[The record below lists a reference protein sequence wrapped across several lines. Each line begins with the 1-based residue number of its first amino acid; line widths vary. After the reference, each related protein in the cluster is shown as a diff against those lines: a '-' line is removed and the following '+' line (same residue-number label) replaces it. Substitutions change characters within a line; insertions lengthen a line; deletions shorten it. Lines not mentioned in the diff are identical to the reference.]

1 MGDAKLPIRLTVSYA
16 FGVFGREFLRFVALL
31 ILPLTCM
38 TAIDLIRPV
47 PLSTHVILQP
57 GLSALWG
64 WMLTLAISLPATLVS
79 ALLVTLFALPW
90 LRHVQTGEGLPMLD
104 AFFRW
109 SPVHTKFWAGA
120 LAVDVL
126 GGVLRALAAA
136 ILPVAIWGTMIA
148 DLLLL
153 LVVVRFSLLFPS
165 VAANG
170 GFSPATSWQWSRGN
184 GGYLF
189 LTGLLI
195 LVPFVLL
202 AIAVSIGQGSI
213 ADGFTE
219 SQMFSLVAVGHLV
232 NRLIFF
238 AGLAV
243 LGAASCR
250 AYDVLGGDTP
260 QPSAPLPGSA

>member
-1 MGDAKLPIRLTVSYA
+1 MGDTKLPVWPTVAYA
-16 FGVFGREFLRFVALL
+16 FGVFGREFGRFVALPL
-31 ILPLTCM
+31 ICM

-90 LRHVQTGEGLPMLD
+90 IRHVQTGEGLPMLD

-109 SPVHTKFWAGA
+109 SPVHTKFWAGV

-136 ILPVAIWGTMIA
+136 VLPVAIWGTMIA

-153 LVVVRFSLLFPS
+153 LAVIRFSLVFPA
-165 VAANG
+165 VAANAI
-170 GFSPATSWQWSRGN
+170 FSPAASWQWTRGN

-195 LVPFVLL
+195 LVPLVLL
-202 AIAVSIGQGSI
+202 AIAVSIGQGSM
-213 ADGFTE
+213 ADGFME
-219 SQMFSLVAVGHLV
+219 SQMFSLVATGHIV

-243 LGAASCR
+243 LGAALCR